1 MSRNNLSPCADEKA
15 MRTLPILAAAAIV
28 VAALF
33 ALAAGPRP
41 VAASADFAWDIP
53 AWLPP
58 PAVPA
63 DNPMS
68 GAKVKLGRHLFYD
81 ARLSR
86 DGTMA
91 CSSCHEQSVGFTD
104 GRALAVGINAN
115 ETHRNAMG
123 LANVAYMPVLTWA
136 NPHMTSLEFQ
146 ALVPL
151 FGEDPVEMGS
161 AGREQEIFARLA
173 ADPLTVDLF
182 AAAFPD
188 RGDAVGPEISLY
200 TITRALAAFQRTLI
214 SADSP
219 YDRFKYGSEPEA
231 ITPAAKRGEDLFFSH
246 RFECYHCHQGFN
258 FSDNLKTSRSAFAE
272 TAFHN
277 TGLYNIAGRYPAHAS
292 GLSEFTG
299 RAADEGAFRT
309 PTLRNIAVTAPYFHD
324 GSAATLDD
332 VLDHYAA
339 AGRTIA
345 DGSYAGIGARHP
357 NKSSLVVGFTLSER
371 ERADLKAFLESLTDE
386 TFLTDPAFSDPWPK
400 DHPARANRRSAL
412 PQPQ

>member
-1 MSRNNLSPCADEKA
+1 
-15 MRTLPILAAAAIV
+15 MRPLHHVGTAAVV
-28 VAALF
+28 VAV
-33 ALAAGPRP
+33 AAGALMDAPRQS
-41 VAASADFAWDIP
+41 AASADFVWDIP
-53 AWLPP
+53 QWLPP

-68 GAKVKLGRHLFYD
+68 AAKVSLGRHLFYD

-91 CSSCHEQSVGFTD
+91 CASCHAQSAGFTD
-104 GRALAVGINAN
+104 GRPRAVGIDAN
-115 ETHRNAMG
+115 ETHRNSMG

-161 AGREQEIFARLA
+161 GGREAEVFARLA
-173 ADPLTVDLF
+173 ADPVLAELF
-182 AAAFPD
+182 GAAFPD
-188 RGDAVGPEISLY
+188 RGDAQSPEISLF

-219 YDRFKYGSEPEA
+219 YDRFKYGGDPNALSPS
-231 ITPAAKRGEDLFFSH
+231 AKRGEDLFFSH

-258 FSDNLKTSRSAFAE
+258 FSDNLVTSRSAFAE

-277 TGLYNIAGRYPAHAS
+277 TGLYNVKGSYPVRS
-292 GLSEFTG
+292 MGLAEFSG
-299 RAADEGAFRT
+299 RASDEGAFRT
-309 PTLRNIAVTAPYFHD
+309 PTLRNIAVTPPYFHD

-339 AGRTIA
+339 AGRAIA
-345 DGSYAGIGARHP
+345 QGEHAGDGAHHP
-357 NKSSLVVGFTLSER
+357 NKSSLVVGFTLSAQ
-371 ERADLKAFLESLTDE
+371 ERADLKAFLESLTD
-386 TFLTDPAFSDPWPK
+386 TGFLTNPAFADPWPEN
-400 DHPARANRRSAL
+400 HPARLHRRPAL
-412 PQPQ
+412 PQPQSTTE